1 MSPATDRGSG
11 RGSGRLSWAV
21 LAVVLALLTIGAA
34 ALALGLGAAEAT
46 PEIVREIRAPRILM
60 ALLVGTGL
68 AAAGV
73 LLQGTMR
80 NPLADP
86 ALIGISSAAAL
97 GCVVAAA
104 VGVTL
109 GGAAAALAATATA
122 AAAMALVVWAATRDG
137 RPEVVTLLLAG
148 IAVAAFASAAI
159 GIAVSVVPDA
169 GVRSLAFW
177 TTGSLALATWSTA
190 IYVAPFI
197 LAGLAIAA
205 TTTRGLDVLALGDR
219 DAAAVGV
226 DVRRVR
232 IVSLCAVVLLIGA
245 GVAAVGVIA
254 FIGLVIPHAVR
265 MLIGPRTGPVLVVSS
280 LLGALVLLVADTV
293 ARVAA
298 APAEIPVG
306 AITALLGSPVFFALL
321 WRTRRRQGG
330 WA

>member
-1 MSPATDRGSG
+1 MRQLARSASPAH
-11 RGSGRLSWAV
+11 LPWLVMAIV
-21 LAVVLALLTIGAA
+21 LVIVTAGASMLALRI
-34 ALALGLGAAEAT
+34 GAAEAT
-46 PEIVREIRAPRILM
+46 PEIIREIRAPRIAM

-97 GCVVAAA
+97 GCVIAA
-104 VGVTL
+104 VAGITL
-109 GGAAAALAATATA
+109 GSAGAALAATVGA
-122 AAAMALVVWAATRDG
+122 AAAMALVVWAATREG

-148 IAVAAFASAAI
+148 IAVAAFASAAV
-159 GIAVSVVPDA
+159 GIAVNVIPDA

-177 TTGSLALATWSTA
+177 TSGSLALSTWSTA
-190 IYVAPFI
+190 LYVAPFI
-197 LAGLAIAA
+197 VAGLAVAA
-205 TTTRGLDVLALGDR
+205 TTARGLDVLALGDR
-219 DAAAVGV
+219 DATAVGI

-232 IVSLCAVVLLIGA
+232 VTSLCAVVLLIGA

-265 MLIGPRTGPVLVVSS
+265 GLVGPRTGPVLLVSS
-280 LLGALVLLVADTV
+280 LTGALILLVADTI
-293 ARVAA
+293 ARAAA

-306 AITALLGSPVFFALL
+306 AITALLGAPVFFALL
-321 WRTRRRQGG
+321 WRTRTRQGG